1 MMVVRELD
9 DPGFVVPGSVVTI
22 GTFDGLHLGH
32 QRLIRVGREVARSA
46 RLPLIVVS
54 FDRHPLR
61 LLAPERVPP
70 LIMTPYQRDRVLAS
84 QGVGVLYLLHFG
96 PDRAQQAPEAFA
108 AEVLASRL
116 GARHVVVGAN
126 FTFGAR
132 GAGRASD
139 LVAMGSELGFSVDVE
154 ELVDEDGEVV
164 SSSRVRA
171 KIASGELAEA
181 SRLLGR
187 PYAVE
192 GVVVAGDGRGRAL
205 GFPTANV
212 VVSSSYASPP
222 DGVYAGWAWNETGR
236 WAAAI
241 SLGTRPTFYPTDGVR
256 LLEVYLLDADVD
268 LYGQSLEVALHAR
281 LRGQVAFTSVES
293 LIEQMRADVA
303 EVRARVGDS
312 DAESR

>member
-1 MMVVRELD
+1 MIVVRELD
-9 DPGFVVPGSVVTI
+9 DPAFVVPSSVVTI

-32 QRLIRVGREVARSA
+32 QRLIRVARDVARRA
-46 RLPLIVVS
+46 RLPLVVVS

-70 LIMTPYQRDRVLAS
+70 LIMTPLQRDRVLAS

-96 PDRAQQAPEAFA
+96 PERAQQAPASFA

-116 GARHVVVGAN
+116 GATHVVVGAN

-132 GAGRASD
+132 GAGRPAD
-139 LVAMGSELGFSVDVE
+139 LVAMGRDLGFSVDVE
-154 ELVDEDGEVV
+154 ELVDDDGEVV
-164 SSSRVRA
+164 SSSRIRA
-171 KIASGELAEA
+171 TVASGDLVEA

-187 PYAVE
+187 AYAVE
-192 GVVVAGDGRGRAL
+192 GVVVAGDGRGREL

-222 DGVYAGWAWNETGR
+222 DGVYAGWAWNDSGR

-241 SLGTRPTFYPTDGVR
+241 SLGTRPTFYPTDGLR
-256 LLEVYLLDADVD
+256 LLEVHLLDADVD
-268 LYGQSLEVALHAR
+268 LYGQSLEVAFDSR
-281 LRGQVAFTSVES
+281 LRGQVAFAGVEE
-293 LIEQMRADVA
+293 LIAQMHADVA
-303 EVRARVGDS
+303 EVRVRVGDL
-312 DAESR
+312 EGR